1 MLVSMYNFKLSSIA
15 KDKEGGNMDKLF
27 TGVRNILDGTLCSF
41 LANSLSS

>member
-1 MLVSMYNFKLSSIA
+1 MLISMYNFKLSSIA
-15 KDKEGGNMDKLF
+15 KDKGGNMDKLF